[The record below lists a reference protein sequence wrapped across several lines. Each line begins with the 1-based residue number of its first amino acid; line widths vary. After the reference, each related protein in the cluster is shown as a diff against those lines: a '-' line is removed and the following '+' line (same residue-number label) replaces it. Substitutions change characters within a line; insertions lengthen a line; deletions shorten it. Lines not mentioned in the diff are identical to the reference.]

1 MTPREAIAAVV
12 DHHEVRPVP
21 YLLSI
26 DESVAL
32 QMDAHFG
39 SPQWR
44 KRLKTYF
51 LFTYAVDY
59 MHRDPVGDPAQG
71 LNVDRFGSIWKTGT
85 PMHLEKPAMPHPDF
99 KGFDWPRP
107 ERFYADDAL
116 LPSIRA
122 DCEANK
128 DLYKLGCLWWGLM
141 ESSWGLR
148 GFENILMDCAAE
160 EDFYEELL
168 ERITLLYL
176 DFVDRTCEQ
185 LPIDAVYFAD
195 DWGDQRGVIIG
206 PARWRRFMKPR
217 WARIYARVHAHGKK
231 VFTHC
236 CGSIVDIMDDLVE
249 IGLDAVESCQ
259 PEARGM
265 NPYALKKRWGDK
277 LTFWG
282 CLGSQSTMPFGTP
295 RQVEEEVRRLC
306 REMGAGGGY
315 ILAAAKSLQSETPL
329 QNALAALEAFT
340 NQEP

>member
-1 MTPREAIAAVV
+1 MTPKETIAAVV
-12 DHHEVRPVP
+12 DHREVRPVP

-26 DESVAL
+26 DEPVARR
-32 QMDAHFG
+32 MDEHFG

-44 KRLKTYF
+44 QRLKNYF
-51 LFTYAVDY
+51 LYTYAVDY
-59 MHRDPVGDPAQG
+59 MHKDPIGDPAQG
-71 LNVDRFGSIWKTGT
+71 LSRDLFGSIWKMGT
-85 PMHLEKPAMPHPDF
+85 PMHLEKPAMSRPSF
-99 KGFDWPRP
+99 EGFDWPRP
-107 ERFYADDAL
+107 EHFYVKDADLA
-116 LPSIRA
+116 SIRA
-122 DCEANK
+122 DCLANT
-128 DLYKLGCLWWGLM
+128 DRYTLGCIWWGLM
-141 ESSWGLR
+141 ETSWGLR

-176 DFVDRTCEQ
+176 DFVDHTCT
-185 LPIDAVYFAD
+185 LPVDGILFGD

-206 PARWRRFMKPR
+206 PDRWRRFMKPR
-217 WARIYARVHAHGKK
+217 WARIYDRVHSHGKK

-249 IGLDAVESCQ
+249 IGLDVLESCQ

-277 LTFWG
+277 MTFWG

-295 RQVEEEVRRLC
+295 DQVTAEVRRLC

-315 ILAAAKSLQSETPL
+315 ILAAAKSLQSETPTA
-329 QNALAALEAFT
+329 NAVAALEAFT
-340 NQEP
+340 NQQA